1 MLKTSVGFKNNQKP
15 HGFEPENNFLKV
27 KTFEIETS
35 VWLTGFFSHF
45 YNLYLP
51 FLVFSFFLSYTNKA

>member
-27 KTFEIETS
+27 KTCLKLKLEFTEVGS
-35 VWLTGFFSHF
+35 LDSFSHF

-51 FLVFSFFLSYTNKA
+51 FL